1 MEYCPLLQT
10 LYYNQFTNLIFFI
23 MKKISNE
30 TLSQVTG
37 GKFWG
42 SRVECRV
49 QANGH
54 CMCRKVYYRFG
65 IRSYGGWWPA
75 NPSQC

>member
-10 LYYNQFTNLIFFI
+10 LYYNQFTNLIFYYE
-23 MKKISNE
+23 KISNE

>member
-1 MEYCPLLQT
+1 MEYCLLLQA
-10 LYYNQFTNLIFFI
+10 LYYNQFTNLIIFI

-30 TLSQVTG
+30 ALSQVTG

-65 IRSYGGWWPA
+65 IKSYGGWWPA
-75 NPSQC
+75 NPNQC

>member
-54 CMCRKVYYRFG
+54 CMSRKVYYRFG

>member
-1 MEYCPLLQT
+1 
-10 LYYNQFTNLIFFI
+10 

-54 CMCRKVYYRFG
+54 CMCRKVLLPL
-65 IRSYGGWWPA
+65 W
-75 NPSQC
+75 N

>member
-1 MEYCPLLQT
+1 
-10 LYYNQFTNLIFFI
+10 

-65 IRSYGGWWPA
+65 IRSYGGCGRQIPA
-75 NPSQC
+75 SVNNVN

>member
-1 MEYCPLLQT
+1 
-10 LYYNQFTNLIFFI
+10 

-54 CMCRKVYYRFG
+54 CMCRKVYTALELEVTAD
-65 IRSYGGWWPA
+65 GGRQIPA
-75 NPSQC
+75 SVNNVN

>member
-1 MEYCPLLQT
+1 
-10 LYYNQFTNLIFFI
+10 

-42 SRVECRV
+42 LRVECRV

>member
-1 MEYCPLLQT
+1 
-10 LYYNQFTNLIFFI
+10 

-49 QANGH
+49 LANGH
-54 CMCRKVYYRFG
+54 CRFG